1 VKVGQCSRR
10 QIVQPCTLEGFAYQ
24 IDPYIGCEHHCH
36 YCYALNRAETDWSE
50 EILIHQDISSRLY
63 QEISTLQPQTVYIGW
78 NSDPYQPSEETYQQ
92 THIAL
97 DLLARRGFPV
107 CVLTKS
113 DLIIRDVDMLA
124 RMTGSSVGV
133 SIAFQDEEVRRL
145 FETRAPSN
153 ERRIEALKRLKN
165 AGLETYALIC
175 PVMPFLTDA
184 ESLIEAVAP
193 YADTIWIYALSMRNE
208 VDRNWQNVKDILDH
222 HFPELTRRYRRIAF
236 SPDDQYWSGFRRRL
250 EGMQV
255 DTRLKLKIML

>member
-1 VKVGQCSRR
+1 
-10 QIVQPCTLEGFAYQ
+10 
-24 IDPYIGCEHHCH
+24 
-36 YCYALNRAETDWSE
+36 
-50 EILIHQDISSRLY
+50 
-63 QEISTLQPQTVYIGW
+63 
-78 NSDPYQPSEETYQQ
+78 
-92 THIAL
+92 
-97 DLLARRGFPV
+97 LLARRGFPV

-113 DLIIRDVDMLA
+113 DLIIRDADIFA

-133 SIAFQDEEVRRL
+133 SMAFHDEEVRRL
-145 FETRAPSN
+145 FESRAPSN

-193 YADTIWIYALSMRNE
+193 YADTIWIYGLSMRSE
-208 VDRNWQNVKDILDH
+208 ADRNWQNVKDILDH
-222 HFPELTRRYRRIAF
+222 HFLELTRRYRRIAF